1 MSQQKVLLI
10 IVSLV
15 ILASTF
21 MAGWFVGRQSVS
33 PTVDA
38 PETSTNDEV
47 QPTESTT
54 QSNITQSPTTE
65 GLIFNLIQDGTAYEV
80 SGYTGNQPN
89 VTIPSTYNSKPVTRI
104 GDSAFSGC
112 SILLSIALP
121 DSITEIGEFAFF
133 RCYYLTGIVIP
144 AQVKSIDANAF
155 DGCFGMKSITLPDG
169 LISIGKEAFLDC
181 FGCSSL
187 TIPGSVTLID
197 TAAFKGCN
205 KLTKLTFN
213 GTVAE
218 WGAMERK
225 DRWNWIVPATK
236 VTCLD
241 GTVPLDEESLLQ
253 LSKTI

>member
-15 ILASTF
+15 ILACTF
-21 MAGWFVGRQSVS
+21 MAGWFVGRQSV
-33 PTVDA
+33 PQDIDA
-38 PETSTNDEV
+38 PETSTNDETP
-47 QPTESTT
+47 PTESNT
-54 QSNITQSPTTE
+54 QSNITQSPPTE
-65 GLIFNLIQDGTAYEV
+65 GLIFTLIQDGAAYEV

-89 VTIPSTYNSKPVTRI
+89 VTVPSTYNSKPVTRI

-112 SILLSIALP
+112 TILLSISLP

-144 AQVKSIDANAF
+144 NQVKNIDANAF
-155 DGCFGMKSITLPDG
+155 DGCFSMKSITLPEG
-169 LISIGKEAFLDC
+169 LISIGEEAFLDC

-213 GTVAE
+213 GTVEE
-218 WGAMERK
+218 WEAMERK
-225 DRWNWIVPATK
+225 ERWNWIVPASQ
-236 VTCLD
+236 VVCLD
-241 GTVPLDEESLLQ
+241 GTVSLDKE
-253 LSKTI
+253 

>member
-1 MSQQKVLLI
+1 MSKHKVLLI

-15 ILASTF
+15 ILECTF
-21 MAGWFVGRQSVS
+21 MAGWFVGRQSV
-33 PTVDA
+33 PQDIDT
-38 PETSTNDEV
+38 PETSINDEMHA
-47 QPTESTT
+47 TESTT
-54 QSNITQSPTTE
+54 HGTITQPPQSTASTE
-65 GLIFNLIQDGTAYEV
+65 ELIFTLIQDGAAYEV

-112 SILLSIALP
+112 TILLSISLP

-144 AQVKSIDANAF
+144 AQVTNIEANAF
-155 DGCFGMKSITLPDG
+155 DGCFSMKSITLPDG
-169 LISIGKEAFLDC
+169 LISIGEEAFLDC

-213 GTVAE
+213 GTVEE
-218 WGAMERK
+218 WEAMERRE
-225 DRWNWIVPATK
+225 RWNWIVPASQ
-236 VTCLD
+236 VICLD
-241 GTVPLDEESLLQ
+241 GTVPLDEE
-253 LSKTI
+253 